1 MPELQIILTA
11 IQDMK
16 DSHNKCMESLN
27 KEFAAKLGAV
37 NDNVIELK
45 NHVLKQNSNV
55 ALLQD
60 ESNKRLQAVI
70 DFRAHES
77 KHKKRDEWIKKNMV
91 WIILGFIL
99 FTAIVVI
106 IIDIVGAKVIITKA
120 IEKVSMM

>member
-16 DSHNKCMESLN
+16 DCHNKCMESLN

-37 NDNVIELK
+37 NENVIELK

-70 DFRAHES
+70 DFRAHEG

-91 WIILGFIL
+91 WIIIGFFLIVSIIV
-99 FTAIVVI
+99 AIV
-106 IIDIVGAKVIITKA
+106 
-120 IEKVSMM
+120 ELS